1 MSFEITTAFVNQF
14 GANIDLLSQQK
25 DSRFMGKVRMES
37 QTGETGFY
45 EQIGATAAI
54 ERTSRHAD
62 TPRVDTP
69 HSRRAVTMATFEWAD
84 LIDQA
89 DKVRML
95 IDPTSSYSMSA
106 VMAMNRSRDDVMI
119 EAALGTART
128 GKNGTVNVVL
138 PVSQKIVAATGSTTG
153 LNIGKLRAA
162 AEILNGNDVD
172 PDIRRYMAITSKQL
186 SNLLAEDELT
196 NADFATVKAL
206 VRGEV
211 DEFMGFTF
219 VRTERLTLDGNSD
232 RQIIAWA
239 QDGLLLASG
248 SNNITRITERDDKS
262 YSTQVFRSE
271 DFGATRMEEDKVVEI
286 ACSE

>member
-25 DSRFMGKVRMES
+25 DARFMGKTRMET

-128 GKNGTVNVVL
+128 GKTGSTNVVL
-138 PVSQKIVAATGSTTG
+138 PSSQKIVANATGLT
-153 LNIGKLRAA
+153 IDKLREAS
-162 AEILNGNDVD
+162 EIINANDVD
-172 PDIRRYMAITSKQL
+172 PDIRRYLAFSARQL
-186 SNLLAEDELT
+186 TNLLATTEVT
-196 NADFATVKAL
+196 SSDFNTVKAL
-206 VRGEV
+206 VEGKV
-211 DEFMGFTF
+211 NEFMGFTF
-219 VRTERLTLDGNSD
+219 VRTERLTLDGNGH
-232 RQIIAWA
+232 RQVIAWA
-239 QDGLLLASG
+239 SDGLLMANG
-248 SNNITRITERDDKS
+248 SNNITRITERADKS
-262 YSTQVFRSE
+262 YSVQVFRSE

-286 ACSE
+286 ACVEA

>member
-25 DSRFMGKVRMES
+25 DSRFMGKVRSET
-37 QTGETGFY
+37 QTGETAFY
-45 EQIGATAAI
+45 EQIGATAAV

-69 HSRRAVTMATFEWAD
+69 HSRRAVTLKTLEWAD

-95 IDPTSSYSMSA
+95 IDPTSSYSQSA
-106 VMAMNRSRDDVMI
+106 MMAMNRSRDDVII
-119 EAALGTART
+119 EAALGIART
-128 GKNGTVNVVL
+128 GKTGTVNVAL
-138 PVSQKIVAATGSTTG
+138 PASQKIVASATGLT
-153 LNIGKLRAA
+153 IAKLRQAA
-162 AEILNGNDVD
+162 RIINGNDVD
-172 PDIRRYMAITSKQL
+172 PDIQRYLAFTAIQL
-186 SNLLAEDELT
+186 DNLLATTEVT
-196 NADFATVKAL
+196 SSDFNSVKAL
-206 VRGEV
+206 VEGKV
-211 DEFMGFTF
+211 DTFMGFKF
-219 VRTERLTLDGNSD
+219 IRTERLTTDGNGD

-248 SNNITRITERDDKS
+248 SNNITRITERADKS
-262 YSTQVFRSE
+262 YSVQVFRSE

-286 ACSE
+286 ACVEV

>member
-1 MSFEITTAFVNQF
+1 MSTQITTAFVNQF

-69 HSRRAVTMATFEWAD
+69 HSRRAVTMSTFEWAD

-95 IDPTSSYSMSA
+95 IDPTSSYSQSA
-106 VMAMNRSRDDVMI
+106 MMAMNRSRDDAII

-128 GKNGTVNVVL
+128 GKNGTTNIVL
-138 PVSQKIVAATGSTTG
+138 PASQKIAVNATGLT
-153 LNIGKLRAA
+153 LAKLREAKKKFG
-162 AEILNGNDVD
+162 ENDVD
-172 PDIRRYMAITSKQL
+172 EDIRLYMAITAKQL
-186 SNLLAEDELT
+186 DDLLGDT
-196 NADFATVKAL
+196 TITSVDFNTVKAL
-206 VRGEV
+206 VNG
-211 DEFMGFTF
+211 DINEFMGFTF
-219 VRTERLTLDGNSD
+219 VKTQRLTLDGNSD
-232 RQIIAWA
+232 RQVIAWA
-239 QDGLLLASG
+239 QDGLLLAQG

-271 DFGATRMEEDKVVEI
+271 DFGATRMEEEKVVEI
-286 ACSE
+286 ACKIA

>member
-25 DSRFMGKVRMES
+25 DSRFMNKLRMES

-45 EQIGATAAI
+45 EQVGATAAI
-54 ERTSRHAD
+54 ERTSRHSD

-69 HSRRAVTMATFEWAD
+69 HARRAVTMSTFEWAD

-95 IDPTSSYSMSA
+95 IDPTSTYAKSA
-106 VMAMNRSRDDVMI
+106 MMAMNRSRDDVII

-128 GKNGTVNVVL
+128 GKNGTTNVVL
-138 PVSQKIVAATGSTTG
+138 PSSQKVPAGGTG
-153 LNIGKLRAA
+153 LTIDKLRSA

-186 SNLLAEDELT
+186 TDLLESTEIT
-196 NADFATVKAL
+196 SSDFNTVKAL
-206 VRGEV
+206 VEGKIN
-211 DEFMGFTF
+211 EFMGFMF
-219 VRTERLTLDGNSD
+219 VRTERLTTDGSGD
-232 RQIIAWA
+232 RQVIAWA
-239 QDGLLLASG
+239 EDGLLLAQG
-248 SNNITRITERDDKS
+248 SNNITRITERADKS
-262 YSTQVFRSE
+262 YSVQVFRSE

-286 ACSE
+286 ACSEA